1 MLIWQ
6 KSAAVPACP
15 AGRRRASLRSPMPP
29 LFIPLLSALGYAL
42 AALMLKR
49 ATADG
54 AGPWRVSFLTNW
66 VQAAIFSLLWLLPVE
81 HPATPTHVAHA
92 VISGAAFF
100 VGQVFT
106 FLALS
111 RGDVSVATPVLG
123 SKVIFVALF
132 TVLLGAAVVTPG
144 MWAAVGL
151 TAIATALLGAG
162 GRMKSGALFRSLLYG
177 FCAAAAFA
185 FTDVLQQQ
193 WVKAWGFSHYAAT
206 MFLTVAVLSLGLIPL
221 FRGRLSAVAGRWALA
236 GGALL
241 AAQAMGILWSILT
254 LGATTTNV
262 LYNSR
267 GIWSVVLVWTVGHW
281 FGNAERT
288 HGRAVMRQR
297 LAGSAL
303 LLAAI
308 VLIAKEH
315 TA

>member
-1 MLIWQ
+1 
-6 KSAAVPACP
+6 
-15 AGRRRASLRSPMPP
+15 MPP
-29 LFIPLLSALGYAL
+29 LFVPLCSALGYAI

-49 ATADG
+49 ATTGG

-66 VQAAIFSLLWLLPVE
+66 LQAAIFSLLWLLPTE
-81 HPATPTHVAHA
+81 HPATATHVAHA
-92 VISGAAFF
+92 VISGAVFF

-132 TVLLGAAVVTPG
+132 TVLLGTANVTAA
-144 MWAAVGL
+144 MWAAVAL
-151 TAIATALLGAG
+151 TACATALLGVG
-162 GRMKSGALFRSLLYG
+162 GQVRREALLRSLLYG
-177 FCAAAAFA
+177 FSAAAAFA

-193 WVKAWGFSHYAAT
+193 WVKAWGFSHYVAVQ
-206 MFLTVAVLSLGLIPL
+206 FLTVAVLSFGLMPF
-221 FRGRLSAVAGRWALA
+221 FRESLRTLPGTAWRWTFA

-241 AAQAMGILWSILT
+241 SVQALGIAWSIVH
-254 LGATTTNV
+254 LGATDTNV

-267 GIWSVVLVWTVGHW
+267 GVWSVVLVWTVGHW
-281 FGNAERT
+281 FGNTERSQ
-288 HGRAVMRQR
+288 GRGVMLRR

-308 VLIAKEH
+308 ALIAH
-315 TA
+315 GHRA

>member
-1 MLIWQ
+1 
-6 KSAAVPACP
+6 
-15 AGRRRASLRSPMPP
+15 MPP
-29 LFIPLLSALGYAL
+29 VPPLLLPLLSALGYAF

-49 ATADG
+49 ATEG
-54 AGPWRVSFLTNW
+54 GTGPWRVSFLTNW
-66 VQAAIFSLLWLLPVE
+66 VQAAIFSLLWLIPTE
-81 HPATPTHVAHA
+81 HPATATHVMHA
-92 VISGAAFF
+92 VISGTVFF

-132 TVLLGAAVVTPG
+132 TVLLGAAAVTPA
-144 MWAAVGL
+144 MWAAVAL
-151 TAIATALLGAG
+151 TAVATALLGAS
-162 GRMKSGALFRSLLYG
+162 GRVKRDALFRSLLYG
-177 FCAAAAFA
+177 FSAAAAFA
-185 FTDVLQQQ
+185 FTDVLQQR

-206 MFLTVAVLSLGLIPL
+206 MFLTVAVLSFGLVPF
-221 FRGRLSAVAGRWALA
+221 FRESLRALPAAAWRWGLA

-241 AAQAMGILWSILT
+241 AVQALGIAWSIVN

-262 LYNSR
+262 LYTSR
-267 GIWSVVLVWTVGHW
+267 GIGSVVLVWSVGHW

-288 HGRAVMRQR
+288 QGRAVMLRR

-308 VLIAKEH
+308 VLIAQQH
-315 TA
+315 PA

>member
-1 MLIWQ
+1 MPH
-6 KSAAVPACP
+6 V
-15 AGRRRASLRSPMPP
+15 PP
-29 LFIPLLSALGYAL
+29 LLIPLLSAVGYAF

-49 ATADG
+49 ATQGG

-66 VQAAIFSLLWLLPVE
+66 VQASIFSLLWLLPSD
-81 HPATPTHVAHA
+81 HPATATHVSHA
-92 VISGAAFF
+92 IISGAVFF

-123 SKVIFVALF
+123 SKVVFVALF
-132 TVLLGAAVVTPG
+132 SVALGAATITPA

-151 TAIATALLGAG
+151 TALATALLGSG
-162 GRMKSGALFRSLLYG
+162 GGAAKRDALFRSLLYG
-177 FCAAAAFA
+177 FSAAAAFA
-185 FTDVLQQQ
+185 LTDVLQQR

-206 MFLTVAVLSLGLIPL
+206 MFLTVALLSLGLIPF
-221 FRGRLSAVAGRWALA
+221 FRGNLRALPAAAWRWTLA
-236 GGALL
+236 GGTVLSLQAL
-241 AAQAMGILWSILT
+241 GIAWSIIT
-254 LGATTTNV
+254 IGATTTNV

-267 GIWSVVLVWTVGHW
+267 GVWSVALVWTVGHW

-288 HGRAVMRQR
+288 QGRAVMFRR

-308 VLIAKEH
+308 ALIAKQH
-315 TA
+315 AA

>member
-1 MLIWQ
+1 MPP
-6 KSAAVPACP
+6 V
-15 AGRRRASLRSPMPP
+15 PP
-29 LFIPLLSALGYAL
+29 LFLPLLSALGYAF

-49 ATADG
+49 ATEG
-54 AGPWRVSFLTNW
+54 GTGPWRVSFLTNW
-66 VQAAIFSLLWLLPVE
+66 VQAAIFSLLWLLPTE
-81 HPATPTHVAHA
+81 HPATPVHVAHA
-92 VISGAAFF
+92 VISGTVFF

-132 TVLLGAAVVTPG
+132 TVLLGAAAVTPA
-144 MWAAVGL
+144 MWAAVAL
-151 TAIATALLGAG
+151 TAVATALLGASA
-162 GRMKSGALFRSLLYG
+162 RVKRDALFRSLLYG
-177 FCAAAAFA
+177 FSAAAAFA
-185 FTDVLQQQ
+185 FTDVLQQR

-206 MFLTVAVLSLGLIPL
+206 MFLTVAVLSFGLVPF
-221 FRGRLSAVAGRWALA
+221 FRESLRALPAAAWRWGLA

-241 AAQAMGILWSILT
+241 AVQALGIAWSIVN

-267 GIWSVVLVWTVGHW
+267 GIWSVVLVWSVGHW

-288 HGRAVMRQR
+288 QGRAVMLRR
-297 LAGSAL
+297 FVGSAL

-308 VLIAKEH
+308 ALIAQQH
-315 TA
+315 PA

>member
-1 MLIWQ
+1 
-6 KSAAVPACP
+6 
-15 AGRRRASLRSPMPP
+15 MPP
-29 LFIPLLSALGYAL
+29 VPPLLLPLLSALGYAF

-49 ATADG
+49 ATEG
-54 AGPWRVSFLTNW
+54 GTGPWRVSFLTNW
-66 VQAAIFSLLWLLPVE
+66 VQAAIFSLLWLIPTE
-81 HPATPTHVAHA
+81 HPATPVHVAHA
-92 VISGAAFF
+92 VISGTVFF

-132 TVLLGAAVVTPG
+132 TVLLGAAVVTPAV
-144 MWAAVGL
+144 WAAVAL
-151 TAIATALLGAG
+151 TAVATALLGASA
-162 GRMKSGALFRSLLYG
+162 RVKRDALFRSLLYG
-177 FCAAAAFA
+177 FSAAAAFA
-185 FTDVLQQQ
+185 FTDVLQQR
-193 WVKAWGFSHYAAT
+193 WVKAWGFTHYAAT
-206 MFLTVAVLSLGLIPL
+206 MFLTVAVLSFGLVPF
-221 FRGRLSAVAGRWALA
+221 FRESLRALPAAAWRWGLA

-241 AAQAMGILWSILT
+241 AVQALGIAWSIVN

-267 GIWSVVLVWTVGHW
+267 GIWSVVLVWSVGHW

-288 HGRAVMRQR
+288 QGRAVMLRR

-308 VLIAKEH
+308 ALIAQQH
-315 TA
+315 PA

>member
-1 MLIWQ
+1 MPH
-6 KSAAVPACP
+6 V
-15 AGRRRASLRSPMPP
+15 PP
-29 LFIPLLSALGYAL
+29 LLIPLLSALGYAL

-49 ATADG
+49 ATEGG

-66 VQAAIFSLLWLLPVE
+66 VQAAIFSLLWLIPAG
-81 HPATPTHVAHA
+81 HPATATHVAHA
-92 VISGAAFF
+92 LISGTVFF

-132 TVLLGAAVVTPG
+132 TVLLGAAAVTPE

-151 TAIATALLGAG
+151 TALATALLGAG
-162 GRMKSGALFRSLLYG
+162 GRVKREALFRSVLYG

-185 FTDVLQQQ
+185 LTDVLQQR

-206 MFLTVAVLSLGLIPL
+206 MFLTVAVLSLGLIPF
-221 FRGRLSAVAGRWALA
+221 FRGSLRALPAVAWRWGLA
-236 GGALL
+236 GGSLLSVQAL
-241 AAQAMGILWSILT
+241 GIAWCIVT
-254 LGATTTNV
+254 IGATTTNV

-267 GIWSVVLVWTVGHW
+267 GVWSVVLVWTVGHW
-281 FGNAERT
+281 FGNAERA
-288 HGRAVMRQR
+288 HGRAVMLRR
-297 LAGSAL
+297 LAGSTL

-308 VLIAKEH
+308 ALIAKQH
-315 TA
+315 PA